1 MRLRARILTL
11 TLLGSSVPG
20 QGSDPPEKDT
30 HGGGPSPLH
39 TVNNKS
45 LLEATA
51 TFCIFFQFGAYFP
64 PTTRT
69 TSKGSKERCAWLPPP
84 PLFLPPPSPQPLSIP
99 PKELNSP
106 RGDAIRHPPSASLTT
121 GQEPIRPLPTTTAHY
136 HRRNNH
142 RNHGGPRG
150 WRWIRRPRRNGK
162 RRRRRQ
168 RRQQ

>member
-11 TLLGSSVPG
+11 TLIGSSVPG

-84 PLFLPPPSPQPLSIP
+84 PPLSPPSLSATLVHSTQGT
-99 PKELNSP
+99 EFAA
-106 RGDAIRHPPSASLTT
+106 GGRHPPSASLTT